1 MFQVVFK
8 GAFEV
13 EDAEK
18 FIQEVDR
25 VIDELKGSKVGQF
38 QIYQLAPYVD
48 YQKCDV
54 KDTETGDSNI

>member
-25 VIDELKGSKVGQF
+25 VIDELKGSR
-38 QIYQLAPYVD
+38 
-48 YQKCDV
+48 
-54 KDTETGDSNI
+54 

>member
-13 EDAEK
+13 ENAEK

-48 YQKCDV
+48 YQKCDAE
-54 KDTETGDSNI
+54 DTKTGNTDI

>member
-38 QIYQLAPYVD
+38 QIYQLAPYID

-54 KDTETGDSNI
+54 KNTETGDPNI